1 MPDPLNDRG
10 KVFYIRASKLA
21 LGNRGN
27 SMNLVRIDPFR
38 DIRTLHSHFDRL
50 FNNAFVHQSSVDN
63 DEPRHTNWLP
73 TVDIHEGDNQITLR
87 AELPG
92 LSEEDIEL
100 TIDKNRLTIKGE
112 KRLETENANGNYQRI
127 ESSYGSF
134 HRSFPLPDSIDQ
146 GKIVARFD
154 NGVLNVT
161 LPTTEE
167 AQPKRIELKIN

>member
-1 MPDPLNDRG
+1 
-10 KVFYIRASKLA
+10 
-21 LGNRGN
+21 
-27 SMNLVRIDPFR
+27 MNLVRIDPFR

-167 AQPKRIELKIN
+167 AQSKRIELKIN

>member
-1 MPDPLNDRG
+1 M
-10 KVFYIRASKLA
+10 K
-21 LGNRGN
+21 
-27 SMNLVRIDPFR
+27 LVRIDPFR

-63 DEPRHTNWLP
+63 DEPHHTNWLP

>member
-1 MPDPLNDRG
+1 
-10 KVFYIRASKLA
+10 
-21 LGNRGN
+21 
-27 SMNLVRIDPFR
+27 MNLVRIDPFR
-38 DIRTLHSHFDRL
+38 DIHTLHNRFDRL
-50 FNNAFVHQSSVDN
+50 FNNAFGHQPSVGR
-63 DEPRHTNWLP
+63 DEPPHTNWLP
-73 TVDIHEGDNQITLR
+73 TVDVYEGDNQITLR

-92 LSEEDIEL
+92 LAEEDIEL

-112 KRLETENANGNYQRI
+112 KRLETENADGSYQRI

-146 GKIVARFD
+146 DKIVARFD

>member
-1 MPDPLNDRG
+1 
-10 KVFYIRASKLA
+10 
-21 LGNRGN
+21 
-27 SMNLVRIDPFR
+27 MNLVRIDPFR

-50 FNNAFVHQSSVDN
+50 FNNAFVHQSSADN

>member
-1 MPDPLNDRG
+1 
-10 KVFYIRASKLA
+10 
-21 LGNRGN
+21 
-27 SMNLVRIDPFR
+27 MNLVRIDPFR
-38 DIRTLHSHFDRL
+38 DIRNLHSRFDRL
-50 FNNAFVHQSSVDN
+50 FNNAFVHQPSVDR

-73 TVDIHEGDNQITLR
+73 TVDVYEGDNQITLR

-92 LSEEDIEL
+92 LAEEDIDL

-112 KRLETENANGNYQRI
+112 KRLGTENTDGSYQRI

-146 GKIVARFD
+146 DKIVARFD

>member
-1 MPDPLNDRG
+1 M
-10 KVFYIRASKLA
+10 K
-21 LGNRGN
+21 
-27 SMNLVRIDPFR
+27 LVRIDPFR